1 MQKHIMISRLI
12 DGVSG
17 IFQPIIN
24 LLSAAGLLKGML
36 AILTAADILVKES
49 GTYLVLNAMADSLF
63 YFLPMILAFTAA
75 KKFGADPFTAAVI
88 GGVLLYPSLTQAF
101 DSQDGLLFA
110 GIPVQAVNYP
120 SSVLPILLAVG
131 FLVWME
137 RFSDRVLP
145 ELVRSFLK
153 PALCIVLVGL
163 ATLFVFGPLG
173 AVAGDALA
181 AVYETLYRASPVAA
195 GMLLGAL
202 MQPMVIF
209 GFHWSFV
216 LIAMNNISVLGS
228 DTVLAFM
235 GPPAFAQAGAA
246 LAVCLKSRDRNFRS
260 ICISAVLS
268 ACFGIT
274 EPAMFGVNLP
284 RKKPMIAVCAGGA
297 IGGAL
302 AGISGASAKAF
313 AFPGLATLPLFLGDG
328 FGLYIVSCMAGFLVA
343 FLLAFGFQYDSGG

>member
-209 GFHWSFV
+209 GFHWSFR
-216 LIAMNNISVLGS
+216 AH
-228 DTVLAFM
+228 
-235 GPPAFAQAGAA
+235 
-246 LAVCLKSRDRNFRS
+246 RDEQHLCTRLRH
-260 ICISAVLS
+260 
-268 ACFGIT
+268 
-274 EPAMFGVNLP
+274 
-284 RKKPMIAVCAGGA
+284 CAGIHGPA
-297 IGGAL
+297 CL
-302 AGISGASAKAF
+302 C
-313 AFPGLATLPLFLGDG
+313 PGRSCPC
-328 FGLYIVSCMAGFLVA
+328 GLLKKQGSKL
-343 FLLAFGFQYDSGG
+343 